1 MGGWRDISGSG
12 VKAAPS
18 RVKRWKARG
27 SGIAGGH
34 RPQAGESMAGHR
46 DWGEREEVQW
56 ERQQSQMGP
65 SYQEATFGV
74 LGLFQFGDDAT
85 VDLAE

>member
-1 MGGWRDISGSG
+1 
-12 VKAAPS
+12 
-18 RVKRWKARG
+18 
-27 SGIAGGH
+27 
-34 RPQAGESMAGHR
+34 MAGHR

-85 VDLAE
+85 TVDLAE